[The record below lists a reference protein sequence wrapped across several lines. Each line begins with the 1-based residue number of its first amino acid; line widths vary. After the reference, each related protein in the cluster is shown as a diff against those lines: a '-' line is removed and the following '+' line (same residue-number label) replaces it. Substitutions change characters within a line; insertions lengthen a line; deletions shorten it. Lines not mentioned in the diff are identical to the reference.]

1 MKFFIVLNRMRMQN
15 GIKYDIGKIYH
26 MNNKLIIHSF
36 SSLDFEE
43 INITSE
49 LKIYDISVNKKSNF
63 FKIIKEF
70 DYKSFI
76 TKNKMN
82 KVTFNTISM

>member
-1 MKFFIVLNRMRMQN
+1 MKFFIILNRMRMQN
-15 GIKYDIGKIYH
+15 EVKYEVGKTYH

-36 SSLDFEE
+36 TSLDFEE

-49 LKIYDISVNKKSNF
+49 SKIYDISVNNKSNF

-82 KVTFNTISM
+82 KVTLNKI